1 MYWQPHNSPQSVME
15 LVVIDSSY
23 LKFYSKGR
31 ERRRAI
37 DVRCKRVEKLWA
49 LRENRKLSSIC
60 SPDEEKETR
69 EDAKRRQRRRAI
81 DVRCKRVEKLWAL
94 RENRKLSSICSPD
107 EEKETREAK
116 RAASLHSADIAR
128 SRCEEAYQDVATYIK
143 AQSEEIKTRTKI
155 VFCNTSDGKCN
166 HDVKL
171 QDHQI

>member
-1 MYWQPHNSPQSVME
+1 MCWQPHNSPQSVME

-49 LRENRKLSSIC
+49 LRENGKLS
-60 SPDEEKETR
+60 T
-69 EDAKRRQRRRAI
+69 
-81 DVRCKRVEKLWAL
+81 
-94 RENRKLSSICSPD
+94 ICSPD

-128 SRCEEAYQDVATYIK
+128 TRCEEAQQNEATNIK
-143 AQSEEIKTRTKI
+143 EKREEINARTKI
-155 VFCNTSDGKCN
+155 VFCNTSGGKM
-166 HDVKL
+166 
-171 QDHQI
+171 

>member
-143 AQSEEIKTRTKI
+143 AQSE
-155 VFCNTSDGKCN
+155 
-166 HDVKL
+166 
-171 QDHQI
+171 